1 MKNKLKIILAVGF
14 AVLLSGCVGTPDAEG
29 WRYGQKSEFLQ
40 ILERDKYASICNQQT
55 LYAHAKESRNSK
67 LMTKM
72 LVAYTTNLANGCIN
86 LPAFNAAQDARK
98 SKKFSSTYVPYLQEV
113 NVNTIKMQIKAGQTI
128 EQILKPYVPEYHQFF
143 DLVNAYNRLGNDSN
157 ISSANLHIIRLNI
170 ERIKL
175 MKSGLGEHYALVNIP
190 EFKVRLIEKE
200 KTAVSMKIVVGKK
213 HMQTPVFSEDLQY
226 ITLNPQWSVPDSI
239 ARNEV
244 IPDLLKDP
252 SYLKRKRMVMRK
264 TYDLKSKKLTPSMVD
279 LRAYVGGKG
288 EVPFKFIEVPS
299 KWNGLGRVKFIFPN
313 RHSVYMH
320 DTQSKHLFKRTVRT
334 YSHGCVRLEKPVLM
348 LNYLATNYTSKKPEE
363 VKKMYD
369 SLKTSHLALTKRLP
383 VHTVYMTAYVAQDGR
398 LHFYNDIYDFDKL
411 QKLTF

>member
-1 MKNKLKIILAVGF
+1 MKNTLKIIVAVGF
-14 AVLLSGCVGTPDAEG
+14 TVLLSGCVDVPDAEG
-29 WRYGQKSEFLQ
+29 WRHNQKSEFLQ
-40 ILERDKYASICNQQT
+40 ILEKDKYASICNQQA
-55 LYAHAKESRNSK
+55 LYTHAKESRNSK
-67 LMTKM
+67 LMMKM

-86 LPAFNAAQDARK
+86 LPEFNAAQDARK

-128 EQILKPYVPEYHQFF
+128 EQILKPYIPEYHQFF

-157 ISSANLHIIRLNI
+157 ISSANLHKIRLNI

-175 MKSGLGEHYALVNIP
+175 MKSGLGEHYALINIP
-190 EFKVRLIEKE
+190 EFKVRLIEKG

-213 HMQTPVFSEDLQY
+213 HMQTPIFSEDLQY

-279 LRAYVGGKG
+279 LRAYVGGEG

-299 KWNGLGRVKFIFPN
+299 KRNGLGRVKFIFPN
-313 RHSVYMH
+313 KHSVYMH

-334 YSHGCVRLEKPVLM
+334 YSHGCIRLEKPVLM
-348 LNYLATNYTSKKPEE
+348 LNYLTTNYTSEKPEE

-369 SLKTSHLALTKRLP
+369 SLKTSRLELTKRLP
-383 VHTVYMTAYVAQDGR
+383 VHTVYMTTYVAEDGR
-398 LHFYNDIYDFDKL
+398 LHFYSDIYDFDKL